1 MSRLRI
7 VTTEIAARAA
17 RPAPLMLSLDSG
29 IEASFS
35 PTDSMKS
42 GETGGS
48 GARRG
53 GACGRGGG
61 EVAAAGTVAGGA
73 CCGF

>member
-53 GACGRGGG
+53 GGRWQLRELSLVGP
-61 EVAAAGTVAGGA
+61 VAD
-73 CCGF
+73 FEH